1 MAEPEGAGALRQQI
15 GETLGTV
22 KFLAEQVRDLKS
34 DTRQALTDIK
44 GEQAQRQS
52 HLANQLDLLS
62 SQVRDLSD
70 KTRTAVSEVTHVKE
84 DFDDTRRK
92 VEDLEK
98 PVRRLDDF
106 RKSMIRWGLVATSAL
121 AVVWSII
128 ANVVASSLSYMLH
141 SWWHG

>member
-1 MAEPEGAGALRQQI
+1 MPEQDGAGALRQQI
-15 GETLGTV
+15 GETRSTV
-22 KFLAEQVRDLKS
+22 NFIAEQIRELKS
-34 DTRQALTDIK
+34 DTRQSLTDIK

-84 DFDDTRRK
+84 DSIDTRKK
-92 VEDLEK
+92 VEELEK

-128 ANVVASSLSYMLH
+128 ANVVASSISMMLH